1 MVLRWRASR
10 AELRYNYYYYY
21 YHFLYSHKA
30 CFFNQSQCALYLN
43 IVIIFFEG
51 LLTSQKLTTST
62 ASGMENTATFS
73 VTVTPTVKLSPHYT
87 ESILPTK
94 AYSTPSRLVS
104 SVSPKIPV
112 SQERQVPSY

>member
-10 AELRYNYYYYY
+10 AELRYNYYYYYY

-51 LLTSQKLTTST
+51 LPTSQKLTTST
-62 ASGMENTATFS
+62 ASGVESTATFS
-73 VTVTPTVKLSPHYT
+73 ITVTPTVKLSPHYT
-87 ESILPTK
+87 ESIVPTK
-94 AYSTPSRLVS
+94 AYSTPSFVS
-104 SVSPKIPV
+104 SVLPKIPV